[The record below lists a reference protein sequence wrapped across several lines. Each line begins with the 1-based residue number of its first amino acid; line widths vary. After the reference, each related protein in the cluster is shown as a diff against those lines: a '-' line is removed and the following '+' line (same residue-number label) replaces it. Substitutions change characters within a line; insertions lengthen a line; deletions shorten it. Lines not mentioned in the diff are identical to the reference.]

1 MRILC
6 LTLLLCMFT
15 PAPAAAGESAEP
27 APLPESH
34 HDLAR
39 VLTDYLS
46 RVELCLR
53 SCTDAASTAA
63 AIPQLRELAAEAR
76 LLEQRQQQLPEP
88 TVQDY
93 MASQELA
100 LKFLPLWKAI
110 RAHIERLERDGLMTD
125 QLRNLLQN
133 GPQ

>member
-6 LTLLLCMFT
+6 LTLLLCTF
-15 PAPAAAGESAEP
+15 PAAPSAADENAAPAV
-27 APLPESH
+27 ESH

-53 SCTDAASTAA
+53 GCTDAASTTA

-76 LLEQRQQQLPEP
+76 KLEQLQQQLAEP

-110 RAHIERLERDGLMTD
+110 RAHIERLEKDGLMTD
-125 QLRNLLQN
+125 PLRRLLQN
-133 GPQ
+133 GLP